1 MHMKIFHCIS
11 SQYKNTFKS
20 ILHISSFFLFIEFWI
35 FLCFLLQFMKYSV
48 TIFCLMQFINISS
61 FFNWMNVS
69 INFLIFIRLFCYKF
83 PQISYFYILFYISN
97 SYFLQI
103 PWLLVNFYKFI
114 PLQISILSFIT
125 HFSFYANI

>member
-35 FLCFLLQFMKYSV
+35 LLCFLLQFMKYSV
-48 TIFCLMQFINISS
+48 AIFCLMQFINISS

-69 INFLIFIRLFCYKF
+69 INFLIFVRLFCYKF

-103 PWLLVNFYKFI
+103 PWFLVNFYKFI
-114 PLQISILSFIT
+114 ALQISILSFIT